1 MVNDLIAISLLQ
13 FDTGNLASFVIVQ
26 VTIHLCIA
34 IQKMM
39 HLLHI
44 SHRVEDNMIL
54 TTTNTENYGREEIH
68 KTLVQMADV
77 AVPANE
83 SDVLWRN
90 ATFEEAVSY
99 LVAIAV
105 VLETDSKKLFAIVSV
120 FHLTTET
127 ACYISRYATLTQ
139 VLPES
144 RMAQRLFHNITKGIT
159 FRLHSLFRYPLI
171 MRKRCREAATKRFRY
186 ELGLCHKLIA
196 VDELPCEVFDFI
208 DVHRLDCNQQLLLN
222 VVEAI
227 D

>member
-1 MVNDLIAISLLQ
+1 
-13 FDTGNLASFVIVQ
+13 
-26 VTIHLCIA
+26 
-34 IQKMM
+34 M

-54 TTTNTENYGREEIH
+54 TTTNTEHDGREEIH
-68 KTLVQMADV
+68 KTLVQMADF

-83 SDVLWRN
+83 SDVLWRH
-90 ATFEEAVSY
+90 ATFEEAVAY

-105 VLETDSKKLFAIVSV
+105 VLETDSKELFAIISV
-120 FHLTTET
+120 FHLATET
-127 ACYISRYATLTQ
+127 ARHVSRYATLTQ

-144 RMAQRLFHNITKGIT
+144 RMAQRLFHNITKGIA

-196 VDELPCEVFDFI
+196 VDELPCEVE
-208 DVHRLDCNQQLLLN
+208 DVTTSGD
-222 VVEAI
+222 AI
-227 D
+227 VIPDILVR

>member
-1 MVNDLIAISLLQ
+1 MRMVNDLISISLLQ
-13 FDTGNLASFVIVQ
+13 FGTSILACLVIVQ
-26 VTIHLCIA
+26 MTVHLCIA

-83 SDVLWRN
+83 SDVLWRH
-90 ATFEEAVSY
+90 ATFEEAVAY

-105 VLETDSKKLFAIVSV
+105 GLETDSKELFAIISV
-120 FHLTTET
+120 FHLTAET
-127 ACYISRYATLTQ
+127 VRHVSRYATLTQ

-144 RMAQRLFHNITKGIT
+144 KMTQRLFRNITKRIA
-159 FRLHSLFRYPLI
+159 FRLHSLFRYPLM
-171 MRKRCREAATKRFRY
+171 MRKRCREAATKCF
-186 ELGLCHKLIA
+186 
-196 VDELPCEVFDFI
+196 
-208 DVHRLDCNQQLLLN
+208 
-222 VVEAI
+222 
-227 D
+227 